1 MTASMLAIKAIASL
15 YKANLG
21 ARILWALFRVY
32 LMQCTPTHDW
42 EIIIAAMPLDNPFSA
57 HSTYSM

>member
-1 MTASMLAIKAIASL
+1 MLAIKAIASL

-21 ARILWALFRVY
+21 ARKLRALFRVY

-57 HSTYSM
+57 DSTYSM

>member
-1 MTASMLAIKAIASL
+1 MLAIKAIASL

-42 EIIIAAMPLDNPFSA
+42 EIIIAATSLDNPLSP
-57 HSTYSM
+57 HSTK